1 MKKYILKRF
10 FQALICLIGVT
21 IVIFSLTRLS
31 GDPVLLMVS
40 PEATK
45 ADIEQ
50 MRKTLGLDKPYY
62 VQYMSYMSRA
72 VRGDFGKS
80 LRWDRPNLDLF
91 LERFPRTLMLAFA
104 AMAFAVCV
112 GIPVGV
118 LSAVRVGSWFDSFG
132 KVFAFLGQAM
142 PTFWCGIMLIL
153 VFAVELRILPTSG
166 TGTWKNLIMPSFT
179 LGWYVTAAFARL
191 SRSAML
197 DVIDSEYI
205 KMARLIGVSEWVI
218 VAKYAFKN
226 AFIPI
231 LTLGAM
237 NFVILLNGTVV
248 TETVFNWP
256 GIGRL
261 VVDAIHTR
269 DFPVVQT
276 CVLIASGLFISVNLL
291 VDILYAYID
300 PRIRYQ

>member
-1 MKKYILKRF
+1 MKGYIIKRF
-10 FQALICLIGVT
+10 FQALICLIGIT
-21 IVIFSLTRLS
+21 MVIFSLTRLS
-31 GDPVLLMVS
+31 GDPVLLMVP

-45 ADIEQ
+45 ADQEM
-50 MRKTLGLDKPYY
+50 MRKILGLDKPLHI
-62 VQYMSYMSRA
+62 QYLTYMSRA

-80 LRWDRPNLDLF
+80 LRWDRPNIDLF
-91 LERFPRTLMLAFA
+91 LERFPRTLLLACT
-104 AMAFAVCV
+104 AMAFAVVV

-118 LSAVRVGSWFDSFG
+118 LSAVRVGNWFDNIG
-132 KVFAFLGQAM
+132 KIFAFVGQAM
-142 PTFWCGIMLIL
+142 PSFWCGIMLIL
-153 VFAVELRILPTSG
+153 VFAVWLKILPTSG
-166 TGTWKNLIMPSFT
+166 IGGWKSLLMPAFT
-179 LGWYVTAAFARL
+179 LGWAVTAAFARL

-197 DVIDSEYI
+197 DVLDSEYI
-205 KMARLIGVSEWVI
+205 KMARLMGESELAV
-218 VAKYAFKN
+218 VAKHAFKN

-231 LTLGAM
+231 LTLGAI

-261 VVDAIHTR
+261 LVDAIRSR

-276 CVLIASGLFISVNLL
+276 CVLIASSLFVFVNLL
-291 VDILYAYID
+291 VDILYAYLD

>member
-1 MKKYILKRF
+1 MKGYIIKRF
-10 FQALICLIGVT
+10 FQALICLIGIT
-21 IVIFSLTRLS
+21 MVIFSLTRLS
-31 GDPVLLMVS
+31 GDPVLLMVP

-45 ADIEQ
+45 ADQEM
-50 MRKTLGLDKPYY
+50 MRKILGLDKPLHI
-62 VQYMSYMSRA
+62 QYLTYMSRA

-80 LRWDRPNLDLF
+80 LRWDRPNIDLF
-91 LERFPRTLMLAFA
+91 LERFPRTLLLACT
-104 AMAFAVCV
+104 AMAFAVVV

-118 LSAVRVGSWFDSFG
+118 LSAVRVGNWFDNIG
-132 KVFAFLGQAM
+132 KIFAFVGQAM
-142 PTFWCGIMLIL
+142 PSFWCGIMLIL
-153 VFAVELRILPTSG
+153 VFAVWLKILPTSG
-166 TGTWKNLIMPSFT
+166 IGGWKNLLMPAFT
-179 LGWYVTAAFARL
+179 LGWAVTAAFARL

-197 DVIDSEYI
+197 DVLDSEYI
-205 KMARLIGVSEWVI
+205 KMARLMGESELAV
-218 VAKYAFKN
+218 VAKHAFKN

-231 LTLGAM
+231 LTLGAI

-261 VVDAIHTR
+261 LVDAIRSR

-276 CVLIASGLFISVNLL
+276 CVLIASSLFVFVNLL
-291 VDILYAYID
+291 VDILYAYLD

>member
-1 MKKYILKRF
+1 MRVYIIRRL

-31 GDPVLLMVS
+31 GDPVLLMVP

-45 ADIEQ
+45 ADQEV
-50 MRKTLGLDKPYY
+50 MRKTLGLDKPLHI
-62 VQYMSYMSRA
+62 QYLSYMFRA
-72 VRGDFGKS
+72 VKGDFGKS
-80 LRWDRPNLDLF
+80 LRWDRPNIDLF
-91 LERFPRTLMLAFA
+91 LERFPKTLLLACT
-104 AMAFAVCV
+104 AMAFAIVV

-118 LSAVRVGSWFDSFG
+118 LSAVRVGGWFDNVG

-153 VFAVELRILPTSG
+153 VFAVWFRILPTSG
-166 TGTWKNLIMPSFT
+166 TGSWKNLIMPAFT
-179 LGWYVTAAFARL
+179 LGWAVTAAFARL

-197 DVIDSEYI
+197 DVLDSEYI
-205 KMARLIGVSEWVI
+205 KMARLMGESELAV
-218 VAKYAFKN
+218 VAKHAFKN

-231 LTLGAM
+231 LTLGAI

-261 VVDAIHTR
+261 VVDAIRTR

-276 CVLIASGLFISVNLL
+276 CVLIASSLFIFVNLL
-291 VDILYAYID
+291 VDLLYAYID